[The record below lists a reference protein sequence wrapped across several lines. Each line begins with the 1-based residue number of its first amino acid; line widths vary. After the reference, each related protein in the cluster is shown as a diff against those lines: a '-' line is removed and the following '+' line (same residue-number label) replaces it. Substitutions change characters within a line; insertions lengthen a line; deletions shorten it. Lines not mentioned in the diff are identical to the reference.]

1 MLNLFKIFFL
11 VFNFTY
17 SEDLLWRS
25 DALFPPVQISPNFI
39 LKKQNQTKNNY
50 AECSGFVFVFF
61 FFCLFQISSKNLVIS
76 FISLGIV
83 YN

>member
-1 MLNLFKIFFL
+1 MLNLSKIFFL
-11 VFNFTY
+11 LFNFTY

-61 FFCLFQISSKNLVIS
+61 FLLVSNFSSKSCHLFYKPRSCV
-76 FISLGIV
+76 
-83 YN
+83 

>member
-1 MLNLFKIFFL
+1 MLNLFKKIFFL
-11 VFNFTY
+11 LFNFTY

-50 AECSGFVFVFF
+50 AECSGFFF
-61 FFCLFQISSKNLVIS
+61 FFFFACFKFLLNILS
-76 FISLGIV
+76 FLL
-83 YN
+83 